1 MQCGS
6 CLFLLG
12 DATRATEKKAWGLS
26 AQGACISSQ
35 RRSGCPSASWGPL
48 CHIMSRQWARR
59 AMTVTEAEA
68 GCTGSFLEATG
79 SGKAGLASRKG
90 HADTPMGA
98 SGSWCARPADP
109 APSPAQ
115 PQLRPRRPLRVHSR
129 LPTSQQATSKHLLH
143 ARSFSRRKRPTKG
156 RVRKGRRG
164 RKGPVSRIR
173 LSPARTWPCTG
184 L

>member
-1 MQCGS
+1 
-6 CLFLLG
+6 
-12 DATRATEKKAWGLS
+12 
-26 AQGACISSQ
+26 
-35 RRSGCPSASWGPL
+35 
-48 CHIMSRQWARR
+48 MSRQWARR

-90 HADTPMGA
+90 HADTPMAA

-109 APSPAQ
+109 APSPAPAQ
-115 PQLRPRRPLRVHSR
+115 PQRRPRRPLRVRSD
-129 LPTSQQATSKHLLH
+129 LPTSQQATSKHLLR

-164 RKGPVSRIR
+164 RKG
-173 LSPARTWPCTG
+173 TG
-184 L
+184 LQNPALTSSHLALHRTLNPSESQFPHRADETVAHCADTETHHEEPQKSL